1 MKETTVLT
9 TGNFTKLLLSCF
21 IAGWYNTQGRFRV
34 LTLQDTS
41 GKARHKLIVRCA
53 VPQSHGFSPHPCVTP
68 RHVAFQMAEVLLP
81 AEGALR
87 PWWCVWPSPI
97 WGRFWGWLLRTSR
110 QPGALRQPWCQDG
123 KIPCQPSGF
132 TSAAVC
138 LRSAIR
144 KQIHVS

>member
-9 TGNFTKLLLSCF
+9 TRNFTKLLLSCF

-53 VPQSHGFSPHPCVTP
+53 VPQSHGFSLHSRVTP
-68 RHVAFQMAEVLLP
+68 RHVAFQMAEAPLP

-97 WGRFWGWLLRTSR
+97 WGRFWGRLLRTSR
-110 QPGALRQPWCQDG
+110 GARTEKFPASRWDSRALLSACVA
-123 KIPCQPSGF
+123 PSG
-132 TSAAVC
+132 S
-138 LRSAIR
+138 RSTFPNA
-144 KQIHVS
+144 KQTFC